1 MKNVNQ
7 QAVLAQNQTFLKKAY
22 NSALFP
28 CMLSILSG
36 CINIIAD
43 GIIVGQKIGSGGLAA
58 INLCIPIYL
67 ILCIMGSFF
76 VSGTAIPASQAIGNN
91 DTETAQRYYGSALTT
106 CLISSGLAAI
116 AGIFLSGPISAI
128 LCADES
134 IRPMVYD
141 YTIVTLIGA
150 LPKILIYVPFWYLRL
165 DGKNKTVT
173 VMMAVMGIG
182 NILLDLVYLFFLNMG
197 VFGAA
202 LASVVSTAA
211 ACIVGLVGQHCGK
224 TSFRLALSMP
234 EKKQWKT
241 IVGAGSPAAVNN
253 LMQAV
258 KLLFVNWLLAA
269 YGGSDALAVF
279 SVVNGITAFSE
290 TITVGVPQAG
300 SAMLGVSHG
309 ERDIKSVRILMKI
322 EFVSGLIFCT
332 VFGAAITAG
341 ADIIRTA
348 YGLDIPM
355 FIPMLC
361 LAVSLYPALF
371 NSMLSSFYSVSSRPM
386 LSNMIITLRSSVFIA
401 LGILIFCMIGPAPW
415 LFMPFAEIM
424 TIAVWFFVSGILYKR
439 SDKLSRFLLE
449 DTTLE
454 KSGKVINFS
463 VEGDAG
469 DICNASA
476 KITEFCEDNGM
487 NMKQTVRISLAI
499 EELLTIISDKNGKQT
514 PNFDMRV
521 FSYQDMIGIRIKYDG
536 IDFDP
541 LEVKEDDDRY
551 MGVTMLKKLVEETM
565 YKRVL
570 GLNTLLIII

>member
-241 IVGAGSPAAVNN
+241 IAGAGSPAAVNN

>member
-91 DTETAQRYYGSALTT
+91 DTETAQRYYGSALTA

-241 IVGAGSPAAVNN
+241 IAGAGSPAAVNN

-487 NMKQTVRISLAI
+487 NIKQTVRISLAI

>member
-371 NSMLSSFYSVSSRPM
+371 NSMLSSFYSVSSHPM

-401 LGILIFCMIGPAPW
+401 LGILIFCMIGSVPW

-487 NMKQTVRISLAI
+487 NIKQTVRISLAI

>member
-211 ACIVGLVGQHCGK
+211 ACIVGFAGQHRGK

-401 LGILIFCMIGPAPW
+401 LGILIFCMIGSVPW